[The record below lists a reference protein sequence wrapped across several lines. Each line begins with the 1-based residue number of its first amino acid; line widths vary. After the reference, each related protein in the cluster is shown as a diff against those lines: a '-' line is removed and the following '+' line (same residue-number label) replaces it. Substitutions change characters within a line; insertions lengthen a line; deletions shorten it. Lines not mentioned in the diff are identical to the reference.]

1 MSGGF
6 TVVLLDPIK
15 LIPDWGTEPNAGLVA
30 QLSDV
35 LTYKLGPRD
44 DDDVQNL
51 DVIVIRSLSFHA
63 QTNPANPVENSV

>member
-6 TVVLLDPIK
+6 AAVLPDPNK
-15 LIPDWGTEPNAGLVA
+15 PVPDWGTGPNAGLVA

-35 LTYKLGPRD
+35 LTCKLGPRD

-63 QTNPANPVENSV
+63 QTTYPVENSV